1 MKILDM
7 SFKFI
12 LNDDD
17 TYLSNI
23 DKLIVREWIMDNYH
37 IHGEL
42 TISDDLVVDCTGIV
56 SVKNNVI
63 GSLTNGLFRWGKIDM
78 GFYCSCC
85 NITSL

>member
-37 IHGEL
+37 INGKL
-42 TISDDLVVDCTGIV
+42 TISDDLIVDCSGDV
-56 SVKNNVI
+56 SVENINNELKVLHAEVS
-63 GSLTNGLFRWGKIDM
+63 GRDETE
-78 GFYCSCC
+78 
-85 NITSL
+85 